1 MKRVAIVAT
10 GLTKFNKTEN
20 SLDSIMLS
28 SIKPIFE
35 NTRNLEQKDVDVV
48 LTSTNANKNYLAN
61 IISELSGI
69 KPKISHSVESLCN
82 SGTNSLVSAYAYVS
96 SGLAETALVVGA
108 EKTDSPGLVLNWD
121 MSRGEFKHPI
131 FWASM
136 FTSAHMRKYGT
147 SLEDLAYVSAKN
159 HKNALNNP
167 YAYFEKPFSIDDV
180 MHSKNLTEHI
190 RLLDCSMPC
199 DGSAAVLICTEEHA
213 MKYTDTPI
221 WITGIGQKTIS
232 ASFTK
237 NDDLASM
244 ESTKIAVTDAYQ
256 TSHKNARDIDV
267 VELHDAF
274 SVCEIIE
281 LEDMGFCKKGQGSKF
296 VRDLYDTGNK
306 KINPR
311 GGLIGAG
318 HPLGATGIAQVVEIY
333 QQLSG
338 KAEKRQV
345 SGAKTGLVHNMSA
358 GSTSSTVLVLES

>member
-1 MKRVAIVAT
+1 MKRVAIVAS
-10 GLTKFNKTEN
+10 GITKFNKSEK
-20 SLDSIMLS
+20 SLDSMMLS

-35 NTRNLEQKDVDVV
+35 NTKNLDQKDVDVV

-82 SGTNSLVSAYAYVS
+82 SGTNSLVSAYAYIS
-96 SGLAETALVVGA
+96 SGLADTALVVGA
-108 EKTDSPGLVLNWD
+108 EKTDNPGLVLNWD
-121 MSRGEFKHPI
+121 MSRGEFNHPI

-147 SLEDLAYVSAKN
+147 SLEDLAYVSIKN
-159 HKNALNNP
+159 HKNALDNP
-167 YAYFEKPFSIDDV
+167 SAYFERSFSLDDV
-180 MHSKNLTEHI
+180 MHSKNLTENI

-199 DGSAAVLICTEEHA
+199 DGSAAVLICSEEKA
-213 MKYTDTPI
+213 TKYTDTPI

-237 NDDLASM
+237 NNDLASM
-244 ESTKIAVTDAYQ
+244 ESTKTAVADAYKM
-256 TSHKNARDIDV
+256 SHKTSKDVDV

-281 LEDMGFCKKGQGSKF
+281 LEDMGFCEKGQGAKF
-296 VRDLYDTGNK
+296 VRDLYDTSNK

-333 QQLSG
+333 QQLDG
-338 KAEKRQV
+338 NAQKRQV

-358 GSTSSTVLVLES
+358 GSTSSTVMVLES

>member
-1 MKRVAIVAT
+1 MKKVAIVAT
-10 GLTKFNKTEN
+10 GLTKFNKTEKP
-20 SLDSIMLS
+20 LDSLMLS

-35 NTRNLEQKDVDVV
+35 NTKNLEQKDVDVV
-48 LTSTNANKNYLAN
+48 LTSTNAHKNYLAN

-82 SGTNSLVSAYAYVS
+82 SGTNSLVSAYAYIS

-108 EKTDSPGLVLNWD
+108 EKADNPGLVLDWD

-147 SLEDLAYVSAKN
+147 SLEDLAYVSVKN
-159 HKNALNNP
+159 HKNALDNP
-167 YAYFEKPFSIDDV
+167 YAYFEKPFSLDDV
-180 MHSKNLTEHI
+180 MHSKNLTENI

-199 DGSAAVLICTEEHA
+199 DGSAAVLICSEEKA
-213 MKYTDTPI
+213 TKYTDTPI

-237 NDDLASM
+237 NDDLVSM
-244 ESTKIAVTDAYQ
+244 ESTKTAVADAYNM
-256 TSHKNARDIDV
+256 SHKTAKDVDV

-281 LEDMGFCKKGQGSKF
+281 LEDMGFCQKGQGSKL
-296 VRDLYDTGNK
+296 VRDLYDTNNK

-311 GGLIGAG
+311 GGLIGTG
-318 HPLGATGIAQVVEIY
+318 HPLGATGIAQVIEIC
-333 QQLSG
+333 QQLGG

-358 GSTSSTVLVLES
+358 GSTSSTVVVLES

>member
-1 MKRVAIVAT
+1 MKRAAIVAT
-10 GLTKFNKTEN
+10 GLTKFNKTEKP
-20 SLDSIMLS
+20 LDSIMLS
-28 SIKPIFE
+28 AIKPIFE
-35 NTRNLEQKDVDVV
+35 NTRNLDQKDVDVV

-82 SGTNSLVSAYAYVS
+82 SGTNSLVSAYAYVA

-108 EKTDSPGLVLNWD
+108 EKTDNPGLVLNWD
-121 MSRGEFKHPI
+121 VSRGEFRHPI

-136 FTSAHMRKYGT
+136 FASAHMRKYGT
-147 SLEDLAYVSAKN
+147 SLEDLAYVSVKN
-159 HKNALNNP
+159 HKNALDNP
-167 YAYFEKPFSIDDV
+167 YAYFEKPFSLDDV
-180 MHSKNLTEHI
+180 MHSKSLTENV

-199 DGSAAVLICTEEHA
+199 DGSAAVLICSEEKA
-213 MKYTDTPI
+213 MKYADNPI

-244 ESTKIAVTDAYQ
+244 ESTKTAVTDAYKM
-256 TSHKNARDIDV
+256 SNKNARDVDV

-281 LEDMGFCKKGQGSKF
+281 LEDMGFCQKGQGSKF

-318 HPLGATGIAQVVEIY
+318 HPLGATGLAQVVEIC
-333 QQLSG
+333 QQLGG
-338 KAEKRQV
+338 KAGKRQV
-345 SGAKTGLVHNMSA
+345 PGAKTGLVHNMSA
-358 GSTSSTVLVLES
+358 GSTSSTVLVLET

>member
-1 MKRVAIVAT
+1 MKKVAIAAT
-10 GLTKFNKTEN
+10 GLTKFNKTEKPI
-20 SLDSIMLS
+20 DSIMLS
-28 SIKPIFE
+28 SIRTIFE
-35 NTRNLEQKDVDVV
+35 NTKNLEQKDVDVV

-69 KPKISHSVESLCN
+69 RPKISHSVESLCN
-82 SGTNSLVSAYAYVS
+82 SGTNSLISAYAYVF

-108 EKTDSPGLVLNWD
+108 EKANSPGLVLNWD
-121 MSRGEFKHPI
+121 MSRGEYKHPI

-147 SLEDLAYVSAKN
+147 SLEDLAYVSIKN
-159 HKNALNNP
+159 HKNAIDNP
-167 YAYFEKPFSIDDV
+167 HAYFEKPFSLDDV
-180 MHSKNLTEHI
+180 MHSKNLTENV

-199 DGSAAVLICTEEHA
+199 DGAAAVLICSEEKA
-213 MKYTDTPI
+213 RKYTDTPV

-237 NDDLASM
+237 NDNLSSM
-244 ESTKIAVTDAYQ
+244 ESTKTAVTDAYQ
-256 TSHKNARDIDV
+256 MSNKTAKDVDV

-281 LEDMGFCKKGQGSKF
+281 LEDMGFCQKGQGSKF
-296 VRDLYDTGNK
+296 VRDLYDTDNR

-345 SGAKTGLVHNMSA
+345 HNAKTGLVHNMSA
-358 GSTSSTVLVLES
+358 GSTSSTVLILES

>member
-1 MKRVAIVAT
+1 MKKVAIVAT
-10 GLTKFNKTEN
+10 GITKFDKTEKP
-20 SLDSIMLS
+20 LDAIMLS
-28 SIKPIFE
+28 SIKSMFE
-35 NTRNLEQKDVDVV
+35 NTKNLDQKDIDVV

-96 SGLAETALVVGA
+96 SGLADVALVVGA

-147 SLEDLAYVSAKN
+147 SLEDLAYVSVKN
-159 HKNALNNP
+159 HKNALDNP
-167 YAYFEKPFSIDDV
+167 CAYFEKPFSLEDV
-180 MHSKNLTEHI
+180 MSSKNLTENV
-190 RLLDCSMPC
+190 RQLDCSMPC
-199 DGSAAVLICTEEHA
+199 DGSAAVLICSEKKA
-213 MKYTDTPI
+213 MKYTDTPV
-221 WITGIGQKTIS
+221 WITGIGQKSIS
-232 ASFTK
+232 ADFTK
-237 NDDLASM
+237 NDDLTSM
-244 ESTKIAVTDAYQ
+244 ESTKTAVTEAYKM
-256 TSHKNARDIDV
+256 SHKTSSDIDV
-267 VELHDAF
+267 AEIHDAF

-281 LEDMGFCKKGQGSKF
+281 LEDMGFCHKGHGSKL
-296 VRDLYDTGNK
+296 VRELCDTGNR

-311 GGLIGAG
+311 GGLIGTG

-333 QQLSG
+333 HQLSG
-338 KAEKRQV
+338 KAQKRQV
-345 SGAKTGLVHNMSA
+345 SNAKTGLVHNMSA

>member
-1 MKRVAIVAT
+1 MKKVAIAAV
-10 GLTKFNKTEN
+10 GITKFDKTDK
-20 SLDSIMLS
+20 SLDSLMLS
-28 SIKPIFE
+28 SIRSTFE
-35 NTRNLEQKDVDVV
+35 NAKNLEQKDIDVV
-48 LTSTNANKNYLAN
+48 LTATNANRNYLAN

-69 KPKISHSVESLCN
+69 QPKISHSVESLCN
-82 SGTNSLVSAYAYVS
+82 SGTNSLISAYAHIS
-96 SGLAETALVVGA
+96 SGLGDTALVVGA

-121 MSRGEFKHPI
+121 MSRGEYKHPI

-147 SLEDLAYVSAKN
+147 TLEDLAYVSAKN
-159 HKNALNNP
+159 HKNALDNP
-167 YAYFEKPFSIDDV
+167 YAYFEKTFSVDDV
-180 MHSKNLTEHI
+180 MKSKNITENV
-190 RLLDCSMPC
+190 RLLDCSIPC
-199 DGSAAVLICTEEHA
+199 DGAASVLICSED
-213 MKYTDTPI
+213 KVRQYTDTPI

-237 NDDLASM
+237 NNDLSSM
-244 ESTKIAVTDAYQ
+244 ESTKIAVNDAYQ
-256 TSHKNARDIDV
+256 MSSKNVTDIDV

-296 VRDLYDTGNK
+296 VRDVYDTNNK

-311 GGLIGAG
+311 GGLIGTG

-333 QQLSG
+333 HQLSG

-345 SGAKTGLVHNMSA
+345 DNAKTGLVHNMSA
-358 GSTSSTVLVLES
+358 GSTSSTILILES

>member
-1 MKRVAIVAT
+1 MKKVAIVGT
-10 GLTKFNKTEN
+10 GITKFNKTETTMD
-20 SLDSIMLS
+20 SLMLS
-28 SIKPIFE
+28 SIKSMFK
-35 NTRNLEQKDVDVV
+35 NTKNLEQKDVDVV

-69 KPKISHSVESLCN
+69 QPNISHSVESLCN

-108 EKTDSPGLVLNWD
+108 EKTDNPGLVLNWD

-147 SLEDLAYVSAKN
+147 SLEDLAYVSVKN
-159 HKNALNNP
+159 HKNALDNP
-167 YAYFEKPFSIDDV
+167 AAYFEKQFSLEDV
-180 MHSKNLTEHI
+180 MNSKNLTENM

-199 DGSAAVLICTEEHA
+199 DGAATVLICSEDNA

-221 WITGIGQKTIS
+221 WISGIGQKTIS

-237 NDDLASM
+237 NEDLTSM
-244 ESTKIAVTDAYQ
+244 ESTKTAVANAYQ
-256 TSHKNARDIDV
+256 MSRKTVKDV
-267 VELHDAF
+267 DVAELHDAF

-281 LEDMGFCKKGQGSKF
+281 LEDIGFCQKGQGSKF
-296 VRDLYDTGNK
+296 VRELYDTDNR

-318 HPLGATGIAQVVEIY
+318 HPLGATGIAQVIEIC

-338 KAEKRQV
+338 NAKKRQV
-345 SGAKTGLVHNMSA
+345 SGAETGLVHNMSA

>member
-1 MKRVAIVAT
+1 MKKVAIVGT
-10 GLTKFNKTEN
+10 GLTKFSKTETT
-20 SLDSIMLS
+20 LDSLMLS
-28 SIKPIFE
+28 SIKLMFE
-35 NTRNLEQKDVDVV
+35 NTKNLEQKDVDVV

-69 KPKISHSVESLCN
+69 RPKISHSVESLCN

-108 EKTDSPGLVLNWD
+108 EKTDNPGLVLDWD
-121 MSRGEFKHPI
+121 MSRGEFTHPI

-147 SLEDLAYVSAKN
+147 SLEDLAYVSVKN
-159 HKNALNNP
+159 HKNALDNP
-167 YAYFEKPFSIDDV
+167 NAYFEKAFSLDDV
-180 MHSKNLTEHI
+180 MHSKNLTENI

-199 DGSAAVLICTEEHA
+199 DGAATVLVCSEEKA

-221 WITGIGQKTIS
+221 WISGIGQKTIS

-237 NDDLASM
+237 NEDLASM
-244 ESTKIAVTDAYQ
+244 ESTKTAVVDAYQ
-256 TSHKNARDIDV
+256 MSHKTARDVDV
-267 VELHDAF
+267 AELHDAF

-281 LEDMGFCKKGQGSKF
+281 LEDMGFCQKGQGSRF
-296 VRDLYDTGNK
+296 VRDLYDTENR

-318 HPLGATGIAQVVEIY
+318 HPLGATGIAQVIEVC

-338 KAEKRQV
+338 NAKKRQV
-345 SGAKTGLVHNMSA
+345 PRARTGLVHNMSA
-358 GSTSSTVLVLES
+358 GSTSSTVLILES

>member
-1 MKRVAIVAT
+1 MKKVAITAV
-10 GLTKFNKTEN
+10 GITKFNKTEKP
-20 SLDSIMLS
+20 LDSMMLS
-28 SIKPIFE
+28 AIRPIFE
-35 NTRNLEQKDVDVV
+35 NAENLRQDDVDVV
-48 LTSTNANKNYLAN
+48 LTSTNANRNYLAN

-96 SGLAETALVVGA
+96 SGLADIALVVGA
-108 EKTDSPGLVLNWD
+108 DKADNPGLVLNWD
-121 MSRGEFKHPI
+121 MTRGEYVHPI
-131 FWASM
+131 FWSSM

-147 SLEDLAYVSAKN
+147 SLEDLAYVSVKN
-159 HKNALNNP
+159 HKNALDNP
-167 YAYFEKPFSIDDV
+167 SAYFEKSFSFDDV
-180 MHSKNLTEHI
+180 MASKNLTENV

-199 DGSAAVLICTEEHA
+199 DGAASIVVCSEEKA
-213 MKYTDTPI
+213 KKFTDTPI
-221 WITGIGQKTIS
+221 WISGIGQKTIS

-237 NDDLASM
+237 NNDLASM
-244 ESTKIAVTDAYQ
+244 ESTKSAVADAYRMSNK
-256 TSHKNARDIDV
+256 TVDDMDV

-281 LEDMGFCKKGQGSKF
+281 LEDMGFCQKGQGSKF
-296 VRDLYDTGNK
+296 VRDLYDTDNRM
-306 KINPR
+306 INPR

-333 QQLSG
+333 QQLTG

-345 SGAKTGLVHNMSA
+345 SNAKTGLVHNMSA

>member
-1 MKRVAIVAT
+1 MKRVAIVAS
-10 GLTKFNKTEN
+10 GLTKFNKSEK
-20 SLDSIMLS
+20 SLDSMMLS

-35 NTRNLEQKDVDVV
+35 NTKNLDQKDVDVV

-82 SGTNSLVSAYAYVS
+82 SGTNSLVSAYAYIS
-96 SGLAETALVVGA
+96 SGLADTALVVGA

-147 SLEDLAYVSAKN
+147 SLEDLAYVSIKN
-159 HKNALNNP
+159 HKNALDNP
-167 YAYFEKPFSIDDV
+167 SAYFERSFSLDDV
-180 MHSKNLTEHI
+180 MNSKTLTENI

-199 DGSAAVLICTEEHA
+199 DGSAAVLICSEEKA
-213 MKYTDTPI
+213 TKYTDTPI

-237 NDDLASM
+237 NNDLSSM
-244 ESTKIAVTDAYQ
+244 ESTKTAVADAYKM
-256 TSHKNARDIDV
+256 SHKTSQDVDV
-267 VELHDAF
+267 VEIHDAF

-281 LEDMGFCKKGQGSKF
+281 LEDMGFCEKGQGAKF
-296 VRDLYDTGNK
+296 VRDLYDTNNK

-333 QQLSG
+333 QQLG
-338 KAEKRQV
+338 GNAQKRQV

>member
-1 MKRVAIVAT
+1 MKRIAIVAT
-10 GLTKFNKTEN
+10 GLTKFNKTEKR
-20 SLDSIMLS
+20 LDSLMLS

-69 KPKISHSVESLCN
+69 KPKISHAVESLCN

-147 SLEDLAYVSAKN
+147 SLEDLAYVSIKN
-159 HKNALNNP
+159 HKNALDNP
-167 YAYFEKPFSIDDV
+167 QAYFEKPFSLDDV
-180 MHSKNLTEHI
+180 MHSKNLTENV

-199 DGSAAVLICTEEHA
+199 DGSAAVLVCSEEKA

-237 NDDLASM
+237 NDDLTSM
-244 ESTKIAVTDAYQ
+244 ESTKTAVTDAYKM
-256 TSHKNARDIDV
+256 SHKTARNVDV

-281 LEDMGFCKKGQGSKF
+281 LEDMGFCQKGQGSKF
-296 VRDLYDTGNK
+296 VRDLYDTDNR

-338 KAEKRQV
+338 NAKKRQV
-345 SGAKTGLVHNMSA
+345 PGAKTGLVHNMSA